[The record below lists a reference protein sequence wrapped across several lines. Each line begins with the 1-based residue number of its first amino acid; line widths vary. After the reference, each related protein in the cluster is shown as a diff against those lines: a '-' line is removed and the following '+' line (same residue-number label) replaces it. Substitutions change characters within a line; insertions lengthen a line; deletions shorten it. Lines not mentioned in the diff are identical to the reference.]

1 MYILDE
7 KYLLSED
14 LFAKNFVCNLKACK
28 GACCWEGE
36 YGAPLEESEI
46 PILKEIYPLIKSYLT
61 PAGIEVLESEGT
73 HVQDEDDELSTP
85 LIGEEGP
92 CAYINYKED
101 GTAYCGIEKAYLD
114 GVINFQKPISCH
126 LYPIRLL
133 ELPEY
138 TALNYEQWNI
148 CSDACS
154 LGDELKVPVYQ
165 FLKEPIIRKFGVDFY
180 EKVEELSNFLQ
191 NEK

>member
-1 MYILDE
+1 
-7 KYLLSED
+7 
-14 LFAKNFVCNLKACK
+14 
-28 GACCWEGE
+28 
-36 YGAPLEESEI
+36 
-46 PILKEIYPLIKSYLT
+46 
-61 PAGIEVLESEGT
+61 
-73 HVQDEDDELSTP
+73 
-85 LIGEEGP
+85 
-92 CAYINYKED
+92 
-101 GTAYCGIEKAYLD
+101 
-114 GVINFQKPISCH
+114 

-154 LGDELKVPVYQ
+154 LWDELKVPVYQ
-165 FLKEPIIRKFGVDFY
+165 FLKEPIIRKFGADFY